1 MTTVAPCQGTHSALS
16 LQMQGLRFH
25 TMAKRRRMTPSGTP
39 MPEKELPIHPDIG
52 YNDVFLENKV
62 PALRR
67 ES

>member
-1 MTTVAPCQGTHSALS
+1 
-16 LQMQGLRFH
+16 MQGLRFH